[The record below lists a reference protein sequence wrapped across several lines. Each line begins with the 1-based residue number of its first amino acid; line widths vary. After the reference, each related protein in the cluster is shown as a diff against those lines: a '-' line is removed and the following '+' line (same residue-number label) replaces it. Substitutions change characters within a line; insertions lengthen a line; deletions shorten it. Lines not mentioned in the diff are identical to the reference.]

1 MLQVEQLKHK
11 NLKSIVDKYLSHHQE
26 FCNKQNTKSY
36 IDYKRNKGKERNKE
50 KKANNHEI
58 MLLYRHTVSSIRHI

>member
-11 NLKSIVDKYLSHHQE
+11 SLKSIVDKYLSHHQE

-36 IDYKRNKGKERNKE
+36 IEYKRNKGKERNK
-50 KKANNHEI
+50 KKADNHEI
-58 MLLYRHTVSSIRHI
+58 MLLCRNTVSPIRHI